1 VQSVVYSLFG
11 TNFYIGNQI
20 KDQIRVLAA
29 RIPPEFLHRELDDL
43 GCGDGKITLRLK
55 EIFQP
60 ARLRGFDVNPA
71 LVKRAGKKGIEARVK
86 DLNTGIPNG
95 ELAVMWG
102 VLHHLNDS
110 ETCLKRIR
118 ENYPMAFIREPLKNK
133 AIKGLEMGKPLVK
146 EEIESLVQ
154 KYLVNA
160 STFYYGHCIF
170 IFYIS
175 PEYPVKLKG

>member
-1 VQSVVYSLFG
+1 MFG

-20 KDQIRVLAA
+20 KDQISVLGTRV
-29 RIPPEFLHRELDDL
+29 PPEFLHRDLDDL

-60 ARLRGFDVNPA
+60 GRLRGFDINPA
-71 LVKRAGKKGIEARVK
+71 LVKRAGKKGIDAQVM
-86 DLNTGIPNG
+86 DLNAGIPAG

-118 ENYPMAFIREPLKNK
+118 ENYPMAFIREPIKNNV
-133 AIKGLEMGKPLVK
+133 INGLEMGKPLIK
-146 EEIESLVQ
+146 QEIEDLIQ
-154 KYLVNA
+154 KYFANA
-160 STFYYGHCIF
+160 RTFYYGHCIF

-175 PEYPVKLKG
+175 PEYQVGTMG

>member
-1 VQSVVYSLFG
+1 LFG

-20 KDQIRVLAA
+20 KDQISVLGTRV
-29 RIPPEFLHRELDDL
+29 PPEFLHRDLDDL

-55 EIFQP
+55 DIFQP
-60 ARLRGFDVNPA
+60 GRLRGFDVNPG
-71 LVKRAGKKGIEARVK
+71 LVKRAIKKGIDARVM
-86 DLNTGIPNG
+86 DLNTGIPAG

-102 VLHHLNDS
+102 VLHHLNDT

-133 AIKGLEMGKPLVK
+133 VINGLEMGKPLIK
-146 EEIESLVQ
+146 EEIEV
-154 KYLVNA
+154 LVNKYFINA
-160 STFYYGHCIF
+160 RTFYYGHCIF

-175 PEYPVKLKG
+175 PEYRAVPKG